1 MSLDVLL
8 ADERAEARKEG
19 CRQGR
24 REGKAEGKLEA
35 QRIGVKKF
43 VQNVRELDQSDDWI
57 MSKLIKDYGAT
68 FSKSELKKLMLEAEQ
83 EYFFT

>member
-1 MSLDVLL
+1 MSP
-8 ADERAEARKEG
+8 RASR
-19 CRQGR
+19 RQRGR
-24 REGKAEGKLEA
+24 
-35 QRIGVKKF
+35 QRGRQTGSSKNRCKKF

>member
-19 CRQGR
+19 RRQGREEGR

-57 MSKLIKDYGAT
+57 MSKLIKDYRAT
-68 FSKSELKKLMLEAEQ
+68 FSKSELKKLMLEAE
-83 EYFFT
+83 